1 MKGPLAGIRILEVGT
16 MLAGP
21 YATMMLADLG
31 AEVIKV
37 ENHHIW
43 QPFTRGTVPRP
54 TRQMVE
60 GGQPWIAGFPDWD
73 PGEKPWERLPSSI
86 HLFRSK
92 YSMTVDLRIPSGQE
106 IFRRLVEKSDVVYEN
121 NVPETAEKL
130 GLTFAKL
137 SKINPGIV
145 VFHAPAFG
153 MSGPYKNYRAF
164 GSHIEAVIGHAMLRG
179 YEGEEPSVNTP
190 IYPGDFTSGV
200 CGAFAIIAALLH
212 RKKTGRGQEIEMAQ
226 AENNMSM
233 FAQAIM
239 DYSLNGRVQG
249 SRGNHDI
256 HGASPNEAFPCAGTD
271 RWISISVTSDEEWLA
286 LCDVLGADDLAE
298 DNRFRSVLGRQQ
310 HQDEVERRIAE
321 YTRTHNAEALMHLLQ
336 ARGVAAGA
344 VLSSADILDDPHFAD
359 RGYFRWVDHEHTMRS
374 RWPGPFYRL
383 SETPLEIRRPPAS
396 LGQDNDYVY
405 KTVLGYSGSEYEEIK
420 AQGHIGDTLDE
431 SIR

>member
-1 MKGPLAGIRILEVGT
+1 
-16 MLAGP
+16 
-21 YATMMLADLG
+21 
-31 AEVIKV
+31 
-37 ENHHIW
+37 
-43 QPFTRGTVPRP
+43 
-54 TRQMVE
+54 
-60 GGQPWIAGFPDWD
+60 
-73 PGEKPWERLPSSI
+73 
-86 HLFRSK
+86 
-92 YSMTVDLRIPSGQE
+92 MTVDLRISSGRE
-106 IFRRLVEKSDVVYEN
+106 VFHRLVAKSDVVYEN

-130 GLTFAKL
+130 GLMFAEL
-137 SKINPGIV
+137 SNVNPGII

-153 MSGPYKNYRAF
+153 MTGPYKNYRAF

-179 YEGEEPSVNTP
+179 YEGADPSTNTP

-212 RKKTGRGQEIEMAQ
+212 RKRTGRGQEIEMAQ

-256 HGASPNEAFPCAGTD
+256 HGAAPNEAFPCAGND
-271 RWISISVTSDEEWLA
+271 RWISISVTTDAEWAA
-286 LCDVLGADDLAE
+286 LCEVLGATDLAE
-298 DNRFRSVLGRQQ
+298 DDRYATVLGRQQ
-310 HQDEVERRIAE
+310 HQAEVEARLAG
-321 YTRTHNAEALMHLLQ
+321 YTRQHNAEALMYLLQ
-336 ARGVAAGA
+336 ARGVAAGV

-359 RGYFRWVDHEHTMRS
+359 RGYFRWVDHEHTMRA
-374 RWPGPFYRL
+374 RWPGPFLHL

-396 LGQDNDYVY
+396 LGQDNEYVY
-405 KTVLGYSGSEYEEIK
+405 KDILGYSDAEFEELK